1 MRLTHAMRR
10 AHTCRMKNPI
20 TSLREAID
28 LTQEQF
34 AGRLGRTQSTVSRWE
49 SGEQMPDGAALKDL
63 QRLGLNVGA
72 FLAWTPVER
81 AA

>member
-1 MRLTHAMRR
+1 
-10 AHTCRMKNPI
+10 MKNPI

-72 FLAWTPVER
+72 FLAWAPTEK